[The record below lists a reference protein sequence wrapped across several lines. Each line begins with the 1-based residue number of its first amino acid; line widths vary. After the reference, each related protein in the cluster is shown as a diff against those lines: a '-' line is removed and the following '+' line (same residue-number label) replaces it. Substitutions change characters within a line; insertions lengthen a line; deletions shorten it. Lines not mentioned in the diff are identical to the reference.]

1 MKPKEYYTSGE
12 LAKLFDLPKQTM
24 FYYDKMGLLVPEF
37 VAENGYR
44 YYSMSQYLTLE
55 IILFLR
61 RLDISVPAIKKFL
74 EHRSKEGLL
83 ALLDEKESDCRK
95 TITEMEAVIHA
106 IEKYRSRITRVH
118 SLPLDRVLLQNFPEC
133 AMYVTPI
140 PPEKRGGFAAI
151 AVRAKHVRD
160 AFADSYCKDRPTGWV
175 IAKDDF
181 FAQRFRHAS
190 AVVTKAET
198 RDTANFIR
206 EEGLYCSILL
216 KGSYFFRCRDAY
228 EELNSF
234 MRRNSLV
241 PAGDVFLFPIVSYW
255 AVDDPGEYINS
266 LTIKVSAPPPINKI
280 IFSQKR
286 NASLWARFFL
296 CTNVDKFVLAAP
308 GERDVGRKRCRFA
321 AFRILVPYD

>member
-1 MKPKEYYTSGE
+1 MKPKDYYTSGE

-24 FYYDKMGLLVPEF
+24 FYYDKMGLLTPEF
-37 VAENGYR
+37 VAPNGYR
-44 YYSMSQYLTLE
+44 YYSTSQYLTLE

-61 RLDISVPAIKKFL
+61 RLDISVPDIKKFL
-74 EHRSKEGLL
+74 EHRSKEALL
-83 ALLDEKESDCRK
+83 ALLDAKETDCER
-95 TITEMEAVIHA
+95 TIAEMESVLRA
-106 IEKYRSRITRVH
+106 IDRYRARISRVQ
-118 SLPLDRVLLQNFPEC
+118 SLPLDRVFLQNFPEC

-140 PPEKRGGFAAI
+140 SEENRGGMGAI
-151 AVRAKHVRD
+151 STRAKHVRE

-175 IAKDDF
+175 IAKEDF

-198 RDTANFIR
+198 KISANFIR
-206 EEGLYCSILL
+206 PEGLYCTILI

-234 MRRNSLV
+234 MKHNSLV

-266 LTIKVSAPPPINKI
+266 LVVMVAPPP
-280 IFSQKR
+280 
-286 NASLWARFFL
+286 
-296 CTNVDKFVLAAP
+296 DK
-308 GERDVGRKRCRFA
+308 
-321 AFRILVPYD
+321 